1 LLVAAGCPW
10 FGRGAPLAS
19 FPATKKKKEKNTH
32 TGVTESRDEEE
43 EGKRSLKQQNE
54 TTSRQK

>member
-1 LLVAAGCPW
+1 VRAACFVPSEEEEG
-10 FGRGAPLAS
+10 
-19 FPATKKKKEKNTH
+19 KNTH